1 MQILVKEKKTIK
13 FTDDEIEISSLESN
27 EEVYD

>member
-13 FTDDEIEISSLESN
+13 FTDDEIEIYSLESN